1 MGKFI
6 MSFFL
11 IILLII
17 PCFAKEEG
25 IKEEGIKIE
34 KISYGGWDN
43 CILMTNGTV
52 DLIATTDVGPRIIF
66 YGFTGKEN
74 EFFEVKDNLGKTN
87 EPEWLPFGGHR
98 LWIAPEE
105 KPKTYFP
112 DSLPIKYEIKGNTL
126 YLKQPVES
134 INGIEKEM
142 EITMDNSGSHVHIAH
157 RLTNKNKETIEL
169 APWSITQMG
178 TGGIAIIPQEKFIP
192 HPDSPEGKAMK
203 VSTTNYLPVRTLS
216 LWSYTDMSDRR
227 FTFTQNYILIN
238 QDVTAASP
246 TKIGMSNKEGWAGYV
261 RKNHLFIKLCPFK
274 EGIYPDKGS
283 SFESFT
289 NQDMLELETM
299 SPLVNL
305 KSDQSVEHTEDWYLF
320 DGVKIEH
327 NDTSIDKEILTKI
340 NTIKKGE

>member
-6 MSFFL
+6 MAFFMV
-11 IILLII
+11 ILLIA
-17 PCFAKEEG
+17 PCFS
-25 IKEEGIKIE
+25 KEEGIKIE
-34 KISYGGWDN
+34 KIPYGGWEN
-43 CILMTNGTV
+43 CIRMTNGTV

-66 YGFTGKEN
+66 YGFAGKEN
-74 EFFEVKDNLGKTN
+74 EFFEVKDNMGKTN
-87 EPEWLPFGGHR
+87 EKEWLPFGGHR

-112 DSLPIKYEIKGNTL
+112 DSLPVKYEIKGNTL

-142 EITMDNSGSHVHIAH
+142 EITMDNSGSHIHIIH
-157 RLTNKNKETIEL
+157 RLTNKNKETTEL
-169 APWSITQMG
+169 APWSITQME
-178 TGGIAIIPQEKFIP
+178 TGGTAVIPQEEFIP
-192 HPDSPEGKAMK
+192 HPDSPEGKAMN

-216 LWSYTDMSDRR
+216 LWSYTDMSDSR
-227 FTFTQNYILIN
+227 FTFTQKYIIIK
-238 QDVTAASP
+238 QDVSATAP

-261 RKNHLFIKLCPFK
+261 RNNHLFIKVCPFK

-299 SPLVNL
+299 SPIVNL
-305 KSDQSVEHTEDWYLF
+305 ESDGSVEHTEDWYLF
-320 DGVKIEH
+320 DEVKIEN
-327 NDTSIDKEILTKI
+327 NDTSINKEIFTKI
-340 NTIKKGE
+340 ETIKKGE